1 MRRLTLVSL
10 FAGTAWAQ
18 IAGPM
23 LGWVPDSAQIGPQ
36 IRPQIRPMYGLPGAG
51 AVAGAIAS
59 GHTLALLAV
68 SPRQDYVLATDADSG
83 AALVVVPGTSA
94 SPIAGV
100 AAGADRM
107 AISPRGST
115 AALWFAATSHFEIV
129 SGLPGTPSVREIDA
143 TFLGEPG
150 AFAVSDDGGSLAGAW
165 RAGVYTFGPDGAV
178 SRVGPEGDVD
188 ALAFYAGRSD
198 LVYTSA
204 ARVLSVSNGTASVL
218 YESDAAGVIGPRRG
232 AGRGLSPAAGIATSF
247 DNRWVVRA
255 SRTGT
260 VLAIDT
266 SSAGA
271 TTAYDCGCAP
281 EGVFGLGGAVF
292 RLTGA
297 QVNVKIFDAAA
308 AMMFAVPP
316 ALGAITPVA
325 HQIIGVISAIP
336 PVTIGGLP
344 TSPGYKQQPG
354 ITVSLAAPFTT
365 ALTGTLTLTF
375 ASSVGGDDQMI
386 QFANSAGGRT
396 ATFTIAAGSTQA
408 SFSGSSTIP
417 VETGTLAGKITLT
430 VTSILSAGVDVTP
443 NPQPTASITTS
454 PTPPSIQ
461 TVTFTQ
467 TSGGLTVVVT
477 GFSSSRDMSTG
488 LFQFAPSTNATV
500 ASQSGVTVQ
509 LAAPFTAWYGTTT
522 SNQYGS
528 EFMLTVPFTVQGN
541 PADIVAVTVTLT
553 NSKGTSTPVSP
564 Q

>member
-1 MRRLTLVSL
+1 
-10 FAGTAWAQ
+10 
-18 IAGPM
+18 
-23 LGWVPDSAQIGPQ
+23 
-36 IRPQIRPMYGLPGAG
+36 
-51 AVAGAIAS
+51 
-59 GHTLALLAV
+59 
-68 SPRQDYVLATDADSG
+68 
-83 AALVVVPGTSA
+83 
-94 SPIAGV
+94 
-100 AAGADRM
+100 
-107 AISPRGST
+107 
-115 AALWFAATSHFEIV
+115 
-129 SGLPGTPSVREIDA
+129 
-143 TFLGEPG
+143 
-150 AFAVSDDGGSLAGAW
+150 
-165 RAGVYTFGPDGAV
+165 
-178 SRVGPEGDVD
+178 
-188 ALAFYAGRSD
+188 
-198 LVYTSA
+198 
-204 ARVLSVSNGTASVL
+204 
-218 YESDAAGVIGPRRG
+218 
-232 AGRGLSPAAGIATSF
+232 
-247 DNRWVVRA
+247 
-255 SRTGT
+255 
-260 VLAIDT
+260 
-266 SSAGA
+266 
-271 TTAYDCGCAP
+271 
-281 EGVFGLGGAVF
+281 
-292 RLTGA
+292 
-297 QVNVKIFDAAA
+297 
-308 AMMFAVPP
+308 
-316 ALGAITPVA
+316 
-325 HQIIGVISAIP
+325 
-336 PVTIGGLP
+336 
-344 TSPGYKQQPG
+344 
-354 ITVSLAAPFTT
+354 
-365 ALTGTLTLTF
+365 
-375 ASSVGGDDQMI
+375 MI